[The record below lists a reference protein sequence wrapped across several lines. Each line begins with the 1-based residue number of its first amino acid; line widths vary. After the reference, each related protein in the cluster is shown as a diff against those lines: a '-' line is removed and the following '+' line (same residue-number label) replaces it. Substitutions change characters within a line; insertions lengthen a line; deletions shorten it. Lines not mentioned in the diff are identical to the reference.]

1 MYYVV
6 ATNVGKGFVT
16 HDDRQRFWVRGYPAD
31 VWVTDNNGHAYDWK
45 ERVSGIDK
53 TKAEAQA
60 LIDTEVESAQA
71 AYDALSADE
80 QAASVAGRPVD
91 VVIP

>member
-16 HDDRQRFWVRGYPAD
+16 HEDRQRFWIKGYPAD
-31 VWVTDNNGHAYDWK
+31 VWVADNNGHAYDWK
-45 ERVSGIDK
+45 ERVGGVDK

-60 LIDTEVESAQA
+60 LIDTEVASAQA
-71 AYDALSADE
+71 AFDALSAEE
-80 QAASVAGRPVD
+80 QADRPGGRAVD
-91 VVIP
+91 IVLP

>member
-1 MYYVV
+1 M
-6 ATNVGKGFVT
+6 
-16 HDDRQRFWVRGYPAD
+16 
-31 VWVTDNNGHAYDWK
+31 
-45 ERVSGIDK
+45 ERTCEWNYK